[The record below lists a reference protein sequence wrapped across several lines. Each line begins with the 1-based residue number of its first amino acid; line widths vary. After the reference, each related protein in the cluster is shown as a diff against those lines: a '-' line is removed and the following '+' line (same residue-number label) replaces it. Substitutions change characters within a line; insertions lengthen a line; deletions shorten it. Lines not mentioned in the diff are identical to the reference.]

1 MIVDIKKQ
9 VFELLC
15 EIANKYGNGDYSGYG
30 CPILLYKDEN
40 GDAYFGILSPDI
52 YKDDWYYDIYKSKN
66 KDNYDWLIYI
76 MPCVSGDMT
85 MSQVETYLDNIN
97 YMLFTLRVINFCQR
111 HNIILNIKKDKN
123 GHKQF
128 RSVKI

>member
-15 EIANKYGNGDYSGYG
+15 EIANKYGNGD
-30 CPILLYKDEN
+30 L
-40 GDAYFGILSPDI
+40 
-52 YKDDWYYDIYKSKN
+52 
-66 KDNYDWLIYI
+66 
-76 MPCVSGDMT
+76 
-85 MSQVETYLDNIN
+85 N

>member
-30 CPILLYKDEN
+30 CPIVLYKDEN

-52 YKDDWYYDIYKSKN
+52 YKDDWYVKTSQKIQYGIVFVMYKILIFHYEIEN
-66 KDNYDWLIYI
+66 KSI
-76 MPCVSGDMT
+76 C
-85 MSQVETYLDNIN
+85 
-97 YMLFTLRVINFCQR
+97 
-111 HNIILNIKKDKN
+111 KN
-123 GHKQF
+123 G
-128 RSVKI
+128 RG